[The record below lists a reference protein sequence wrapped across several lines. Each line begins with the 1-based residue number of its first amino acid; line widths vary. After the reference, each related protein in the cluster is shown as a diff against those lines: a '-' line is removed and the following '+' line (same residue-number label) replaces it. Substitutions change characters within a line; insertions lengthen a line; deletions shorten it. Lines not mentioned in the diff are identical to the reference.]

1 LHDALPIFAAS
12 EALMGQA
19 AKESRAKLQGALDL
33 LDAKI
38 QRWVEAFEQGADPEV
53 LGTERLRTLK
63 EERAQIVTQLHD
75 TPEPR
80 PLPPYVFKSTVQERF
95 RTVVERALKSMN
107 RAEVRPWLDLLIERA
122 EIANGDVVVQ
132 VRGLEMARQI

>member
-1 LHDALPIFAAS
+1 D
-12 EALMGQA
+12 
-19 AKESRAKLQGALDL
+19 
-33 LDAKI
+33 
-38 QRWVEAFEQGADPEV
+38 
-53 LGTERLRTLK
+53 
-63 EERAQIVTQLHD
+63 LHD

-132 VRGLEMARQI
+132 GRGLEMARQIEKTRKNPADSSGLSRAGKVRTHVDGWRTREDSNF